1 MEPVVSSSSQPLN
14 RKLQQQKVALNA
26 VGFDRKSKFSREPVE
41 LHCLL
46 GAWFGKERGCA
57 GAEEPFDMS
66 FSTLVLFWRH
76 TLKLSYVADKPPTFS
91 IVSSAEVFAL
101 GTNVGQSHAHIS
113 HKLIEK
119 DLYLLRQ
126 QIPTAMASA
135 IFFLDLKGKVLDAAK
150 NLSGICHL
158 NSNGD

>member
-1 MEPVVSSSSQPLN
+1 
-14 RKLQQQKVALNA
+14 
-26 VGFDRKSKFSREPVE
+26 
-41 LHCLL
+41 
-46 GAWFGKERGCA
+46 
-57 GAEEPFDMS
+57 MS
-66 FSTLVLFWRH
+66 FSALVLFWQH
-76 TLKLSYVADKPPTFS
+76 VETFICCGQATGTSTFS